1 MKNNQIPEPVIG
13 GNLYRPLVRALF
25 ADTQTMVLGVVASS
39 IGVLL
44 TAWQSGEVSLY
55 VCAAIMLLVGACR
68 AAVNVAYRKR
78 THELQFD
85 ARPVTSAEMQRWELY
100 YSIGAVGSMSCLAG
114 WCAITMAM
122 MHNEFASTT
131 AVAVT
136 FANLIGVCGRNFP
149 IARLI
154 NWQISIAGAGMIVGC
169 IAEGELHF
177 LLLAV
182 LILPFIYSVRKI
194 AGAQRRNL
202 FTALTEQRRSSK
214 LASQFNTAL
223 DNIPQAMCMFDAGR
237 RIEVMNSTMLD
248 QLGIDARGSHRL
260 ELSELMALL
269 GRRFEVDSNDVSAIE
284 RILSVANST
293 RCSLTFDIPPHQT
306 IKLIANPMDN
316 GGMVATF
323 EDISRE
329 VQAETK
335 IEQMAR
341 FDKLTGLI
349 NREEA
354 QRELARSLNDRL
366 EDEQCAVLL
375 INLDRFKAIND
386 TLGHQV
392 GDKLLCGLAK
402 RLAKA
407 VGNTGKISRY
417 GGDEFATIIRSPNAL
432 DIAKALAD
440 QIIDAIQFPINID
453 QNNIQIGCTIGIAIG
468 GRIDDT
474 SELLMKQADT
484 ALFRAKQEGR
494 GSMRVFAKSMGQ
506 ELEERRR
513 LETDLRDALEHEQF
527 EIWFQ
532 PLVSVEKRR
541 VTTCEALLRWR
552 HPDNGMI
559 SPGIFVPIAEEM
571 GLIEEIGA
579 YVMREA
585 CKACATWP
593 DNTRVAVN
601 LSAVQFHQGDI
612 FATVQNALK
621 NSGLHPSRLEL
632 EITESLMLSDRAQ
645 VINVLEMFKKM
656 GVRIALD
663 DFGTGYS
670 SLSYMNEL
678 PLDKVKIDRAFV
690 TDLQPGTKALT
701 LVQAITALG
710 QRLGLSIVVEG
721 IEHEEQLSILLQHAP
736 VSEIQGY
743 YFSKPVSP
751 VEIAMLLD
759 CETSENTTM
768 IARMPEAPSLAA

>member
-1 MKNNQIPEPVIG
+1 
-13 GNLYRPLVRALF
+13 
-25 ADTQTMVLGVVASS
+25 
-39 IGVLL
+39 
-44 TAWQSGEVSLY
+44 
-55 VCAAIMLLVGACR
+55 
-68 AAVNVAYRKR
+68 
-78 THELQFD
+78 
-85 ARPVTSAEMQRWELY
+85 
-100 YSIGAVGSMSCLAG
+100 
-114 WCAITMAM
+114 
-122 MHNEFASTT
+122 
-131 AVAVT
+131 
-136 FANLIGVCGRNFP
+136 
-149 IARLI
+149 
-154 NWQISIAGAGMIVGC
+154 
-169 IAEGELHF
+169 
-177 LLLAV
+177 
-182 LILPFIYSVRKI
+182 
-194 AGAQRRNL
+194 
-202 FTALTEQRRSSK
+202 
-214 LASQFNTAL
+214 
-223 DNIPQAMCMFDAGR
+223 
-237 RIEVMNSTMLD
+237 
-248 QLGIDARGSHRL
+248 
-260 ELSELMALL
+260 
-269 GRRFEVDSNDVSAIE
+269 
-284 RILSVANST
+284 
-293 RCSLTFDIPPHQT
+293 
-306 IKLIANPMDN
+306 
-316 GGMVATF
+316 
-323 EDISRE
+323 
-329 VQAETK
+329 
-335 IEQMAR
+335 
-341 FDKLTGLI
+341 
-349 NREEA
+349 
-354 QRELARSLNDRL
+354 
-366 EDEQCAVLL
+366 
-375 INLDRFKAIND
+375 
-386 TLGHQV
+386 
-392 GDKLLCGLAK
+392 
-402 RLAKA
+402 
-407 VGNTGKISRY
+407 
-417 GGDEFATIIRSPNAL
+417 
-432 DIAKALAD
+432 
-440 QIIDAIQFPINID
+440 
-453 QNNIQIGCTIGIAIG
+453 
-468 GRIDDT
+468 
-474 SELLMKQADT
+474 MKQADT

-585 CKACATWP
+585 CKACASWP

-670 SLSYMNEL
+670 SLRYMNEL